1 MLNGDVSDSVR
12 VLVVDDSEFFGT
24 LVAGE
29 LSKQYD
35 METERTDSADEAL
48 ASLERHDVDCVV
60 SDYDMPE
67 TDGIE
72 LFHRTRAHGID
83 VPFFL
88 LTAAGSEAVAS
99 EAITAGIDDYFP
111 KTRGEKQ
118 FEILGQ
124 RITNVVEQ
132 RRTEN
137 RLQRQRQLHGKLWS
151 ITQEL
156 ISASSRTEIATTVCE
171 GLVTADR
178 FEFAWL
184 QAGTRGDP
192 TEPEPVAAAGLDAD
206 SLAAVRDELAGLDE
220 SPIEASLEER
230 TVQTTQLD
238 GPQPVTLAVLPLIHQ
253 DRSYG
258 VLAVGSRPQPA
269 LRESGTET
277 LAHLGTTVGHALA
290 SVEMQ
295 REVEIFQ
302 EAVDQ
307 ADTAILITD
316 RNGVIEYANSACS
329 DITGY
334 GIEEIVGEPVEI
346 LATDSWGR
354 EFYESVW
361 ERVRRGEAVRE
372 ELVQRKA
379 DGAQFYVDLSA
390 APVRLDGRVEKFILV
405 ESDITV
411 LKSNEQ
417 RLEVL
422 NRVLR
427 HNLRND
433 LNVIKGNLSL
443 VLETLDDDDDHS
455 RLELAQR
462 KVEELLTLGEKA
474 QFVNKTVGAADGR
487 EEHTLA
493 APLRSRRLTSRGA
506 SSGLRCR
513 SSSRRTGSGVDRDVD
528 SVADGQREITA
539 DEFDAE
545 PVASTEKCDPRY
557 HTTVR
562 RDGTLVPGDGSTG
575 NSAHTPAAD
584 DRATPA
590 GQETATGVVREAAV
604 EDATVAGQAGE
615 DGPGIGVAG
624 FVEHRPRLPCLGHG
638 SGAVP
643 GYRHQGDVDRHRE
656 RSGRPVRICPGGP
669 EAEVD
674 VVRDPRGEETG
685 TDEPSERVA
694 DLDRRPGFDPRFH
707 VEQAGDVAARIDQ
720 DEVVVVGRVWFLW
733 GPDCPCVDD
742 LASHWGGRRR
752 CLGVEIDRTAL
763 VVGRE
768 RRVVKRKA
776 VVLAEHVPTDR
787 DRHRSHVGRQHQRAV
802 GRGGS
807 EQLPAGDGNRA
818 DLEIEC
824 DGVGLAVCEVVAD
837 HRRSAERRVAGEGD
851 LRRRC
856 EDPDRPRTFLRVAGD
871 KRGLRVVDLGCD
883 RLHLADGQIGRV
895 GDDTELV
902 AGVLPAGE
910 DVDETEASGHGSS
923 VGGETVKCTEGV

>member
-156 ISASSRTEIATTVCE
+156 ISASSRTEIATSVCE

-487 EEHTLA
+487 EEHTLIE
-493 APLRSRRLTSRGA
+493 L
-506 SSGLRCR
+506 
-513 SSSRRTGSGVDRDVD
+513 
-528 SVADGQREITA
+528 
-539 DEFDAE
+539 DEMLAE
-545 PVASTEKCDPRY
+545 EA
-557 HTTVR
+557 
-562 RDGTLVPGDGSTG
+562 G
-575 NSAHTPAAD
+575 
-584 DRATPA
+584 RATDCYP
-590 GQETATGVVREAAV
+590 G
-604 EDATVAGQAGE
+604 ATV
-615 DGPGIGVAG
+615 
-624 FVEHRPRLPCLGHG
+624 
-638 SGAVP
+638 
-643 GYRHQGDVDRHRE
+643 
-656 RSGRPVRICPGGP
+656 
-669 EAEVD
+669 
-674 VVRDPRGEETG
+674 
-685 TDEPSERVA
+685 
-694 DLDRRPGFDPRFH
+694 
-707 VEQAGDVAARIDQ
+707 
-720 DEVVVVGRVWFLW
+720 
-733 GPDCPCVDD
+733 
-742 LASHWGGRRR
+742 
-752 CLGVEIDRTAL
+752 
-763 VVGRE
+763 
-768 RRVVKRKA
+768 
-776 VVLAEHVPTDR
+776 
-787 DRHRSHVGRQHQRAV
+787 
-802 GRGGS
+802 
-807 EQLPAGDGNRA
+807 
-818 DLEIEC
+818 DLEIEE
-824 DGVGLAVCEVVAD
+824 GLATRGTQLHVAVRELLGNAIEHND
-837 HRRSAERRVAGEGD
+837 GEPAVTVRTVREQSPDGTVYVDVIDNGPGIPDNERETLSRGRETD
-851 LRRRC
+851 L
-856 EDPDRPRTFLRVAGD
+856 L
-871 KRGLRVVDLGCD
+871 
-883 RLHLADGQIGRV
+883 
-895 GDDTELV
+895 
-902 AGVLPAGE
+902 
-910 DVDETEASGHGSS
+910 HGSS
-923 VGGETVKCTEGV
+923 LGLWLVHWLVTHAGGTLTIEKTDQQGSVIRVALPLVES